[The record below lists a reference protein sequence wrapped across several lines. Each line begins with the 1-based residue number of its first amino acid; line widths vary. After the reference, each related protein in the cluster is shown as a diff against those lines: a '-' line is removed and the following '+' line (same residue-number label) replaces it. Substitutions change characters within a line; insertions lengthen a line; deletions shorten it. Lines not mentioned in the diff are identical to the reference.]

1 MLIIYTKL
9 IIMKA
14 TKRKLTYLG
23 KRPSEKQKIL
33 AHYAPLHYISP
44 RAYGEMLMKRKR
56 KKKTSC

>member
-1 MLIIYTKL
+1 
-9 IIMKA
+9 MKA

-23 KRPSEKQKIL
+23 KRPSERQKIL

-44 RAYGEMLMKRKR
+44 RAYGEMLMKRKS